1 MKILTLLLCAV
12 MVVSCTVAGVL
23 AWVIDESR
31 PVVNTFSA
39 SRIQINLDE
48 SKYEP
53 SDNSLTTATRVK
65 TNDNYK
71 MLPGWT
77 LLKDPKVTVE
87 GGSEACWLFIKL
99 QKANEVDKYL
109 EYDIA
114 SGWTSLS
121 DEDGVYYREV
131 DKSDS
136 AQGFY
141 ILKEN
146 QVKVKDTVDLAQMN
160 GLIGSGESPQMTF
173 TAYAV
178 QLEKGEGQF
187 SVDEAWTEAQKLG

>member
-23 AWVIDESR
+23 AWVIDESQ
-31 PVVNTFSA
+31 PVKNTFSA

-53 SDNSLTTATRVK
+53 SNNSLTTATRVK

-99 QKANEVDKYL
+99 QKAKEVDEYL

-121 DEDGVYYREV
+121 GADGVYYREV

-136 AQGFY
+136 AQGFD
-141 ILKEN
+141 ILQGN
-146 QVKVKDTVDLAQMN
+146 QVKVKETVDLAQMN
-160 GLIGSGESPQMTF
+160 GLIESRKSPQMTF

-187 SVDEAWTEAQKLG
+187 SVDEAWAEAQKLG

>member
-131 DKSDS
+131 DKKDS

>member
-12 MVVSCTVAGVL
+12 MVMSCTVAGVL
-23 AWVIDESR
+23 AWVIDVSQ

-53 SDNSLTTATRVK
+53 SNNSLTTATRVQA
-65 TNDNYK
+65 NENYK

-77 LLKDPKVTVE
+77 LPKDPKVTVE

-99 QKANEVDKYL
+99 QKADEVDKYL
-109 EYDIA
+109 EYEIA

-121 DEDGVYYREV
+121 GADGVYYRKV

-136 AQGFY
+136 AQGFD

-160 GLIGSGESPQMTF
+160 SLIESGKSPQMTF

-187 SVDEAWTEAQKLG
+187 SVADAWTEAKKLG